1 MDKQDKYDNGH
12 ADTDTVIDPFLTGQC
27 QCCNSGP
34 VTDLAAEVC
43 SQNSQNGVGHFIFVI
58 KSKKQYKRNVNNERI
73 DLFRETGSIQY
84 KRKHIKNTCNTRKS

>member
-27 QCCNSGP
+27 HCCNSSP

-43 SQNSQNGVGHFIFVI
+43 SQNSIITPNIA
-58 KSKKQYKRNVNNERI
+58 RNAAT
-73 DLFRETGSIQY
+73 TGSANCVLVTSIAPA
-84 KRKHIKNTCNTRKS
+84 